1 MTNDCGVDTTCLV
14 FEVTLVGMDEYW
26 NPDLSIY
33 PNPVNSVLH
42 IENGASEELLRYEIF
57 DMSGVM
63 VQLDPQ
69 PSTEINVENL
79 PAGTYLLK
87 IIQRNSTSIVRIVKS

>member
-1 MTNDCGVDTTCLV
+1 
-14 FEVTLVGMDEYW
+14 
-26 NPDLSIY
+26 
-33 PNPVNSVLH
+33 
-42 IENGASEELLRYEIF
+42 
-57 DMSGVM
+57 M